1 MRVLYSLVLL
11 LSLFLSSCSNKQ
23 DNIVIYK
30 EFGNQEWGRF
40 EYLTGDF
47 DVNKTSQKYDVVM
60 EVTVNDDYPN
70 VYENHQTDAPLLFNL
85 TIKNPDSNGGRS
97 KDFKFTLKDKDG
109 NWKADKKNGYYVFSL
124 PVMNEM
130 TFSEDG
136 VYSFK
141 LENKYPKD
149 PLQGIKSVKIECITS
164 K

>member
-1 MRVLYSLVLL
+1 
-11 LSLFLSSCSNKQ
+11 
-23 DNIVIYK
+23 
-30 EFGNQEWGRF
+30 
-40 EYLTGDF
+40 
-47 DVNKTSQKYDVVM
+47 M

-136 VYSFK
+136 VYNFK